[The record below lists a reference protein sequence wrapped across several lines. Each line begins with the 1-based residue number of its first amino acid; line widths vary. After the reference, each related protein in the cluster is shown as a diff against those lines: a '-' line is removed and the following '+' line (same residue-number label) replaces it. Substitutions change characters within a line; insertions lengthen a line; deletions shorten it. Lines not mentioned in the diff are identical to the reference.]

1 MARIYLAIVGILY
14 LLLSAWCSL
23 QPAKTATSIGFD
35 LRPGSGQSEYFT
47 VYGGLQLALGIVFL
61 LPLARPDFVSAS
73 LLTCL
78 IVHASLAMMRT
89 ISLLLYGGI
98 TNPTWYFFATEWILF
113 LATLGIWWKSR

>member
-1 MARIYLAIVGILY
+1 M
-14 LLLSAWCSL
+14 L
-23 QPAKTATSIGFD
+23 QPTKTASSIGFE

-47 VYGGLQLALGIVFL
+47 VYGGLQLALGLVFL
-61 LPLARPDFVSAS
+61 LPLVRPEVLSAS

-78 IVHASLAMMRT
+78 IVHASLAIMRT
-89 ISLLLYGGI
+89 ISLLMYTGV